1 MTVLTLSPVLGSPWA
16 TFLEG
21 LQSPLSTACL
31 AITGGV
37 TAAAQRVQV
46 QEQTAHLLNRGGRRE
61 SAINL
66 TEV

>member
-37 TAAAQRVQV
+37 TVQQHREECRCRSKQGTSIEQRG
-46 QEQTAHLLNRGGRRE
+46 QEGKCN
-61 SAINL
+61 
-66 TEV
+66 

>member
-31 AITGGV
+31 AITGLCSSTESAG
-37 TAAAQRVQV
+37 AGANS
-46 QEQTAHLLNRGGRRE
+46 AHLLNRGGRRE
-61 SAINL
+61 SGIIL
-66 TEV
+66 IEV